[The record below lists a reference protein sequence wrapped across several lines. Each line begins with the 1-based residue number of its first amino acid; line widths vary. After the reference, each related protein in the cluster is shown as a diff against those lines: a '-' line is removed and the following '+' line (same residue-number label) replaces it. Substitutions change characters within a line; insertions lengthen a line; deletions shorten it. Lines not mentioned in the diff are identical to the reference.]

1 MVGVST
7 AIFDKSVEF
16 LAQIALFNE
25 AYSKSGLDRT
35 ITSRLVLAAAE
46 MGTNINKSVYGSDKA
61 AFNACLQ
68 DALKSSVECV
78 FLLKAL
84 SSTNLFPYDYVF
96 LITMVQDIKNVLIAS
111 LNANKPQPDQAAPQS
126 KWNKY
131 NNGTAGR
138 FST

>member
-1 MVGVST
+1 MST

-35 ITSRLVLAAAE
+35 ISTRLVQSAAE
-46 MGTNINKSVYGSDKA
+46 MGTHINKSVYGSDKE
-61 AFNACLQ
+61 AFNDCLQ
-68 DALKSSVECV
+68 EALKSSVECV

-84 SSTNLFPYDYVF
+84 SSTNLFPYDYIF

-111 LNANKPQPDQAAPQS
+111 LNANKPQPDQNAPQS

>member
-1 MVGVST
+1 MST
-7 AIFDKSVEF
+7 AIFDKAVEF

-35 ITSRLVLAAAE
+35 ISTRLVEAATE
-46 MGTNINKSVYGSDKA
+46 MGVSINKSVYGSDKS
-61 AFNACLQ
+61 AFNECLQ
-68 DALKSSVECV
+68 EALKSSVECA
-78 FLLKAL
+78 FLLKSL

-96 LITMVQDIKNVLIAS
+96 LISMVQDIKNVLIAS
-111 LNANKPQPDQAAPQS
+111 LNANRPQPEQQAPQS

-131 NNGTAGR
+131 NNGSAGR

>member
-1 MVGVST
+1 MST

-35 ITSRLVLAAAE
+35 ITNRLVAAAAE
-46 MGTNINKSVYGSDKA
+46 MGTHINKSVYGSDKA
-61 AFNACLQ
+61 AFNTCLQ

-111 LNANKPQPDQAAPQS
+111 LNANKPQADTQAPQS

>member
-1 MVGVST
+1 MST

-35 ITSRLVLAAAE
+35 LCTKLVESAAE
-46 MGTNINKSVYGSDKA
+46 MGTHINKSVYGSDKD
-61 AFNACLQ
+61 AFTECLQ
-68 DALKSSVECV
+68 NALKSSVECV

-111 LNANKPQPDQAAPQS
+111 LNANKPQPEQNAPQS

>member
-1 MVGVST
+1 MSA
-7 AIFDKSVEF
+7 AIFEKSVEF

-35 ITSRLVLAAAE
+35 ISNRLVESAAD
-46 MGTNINKSVYGSDKA
+46 MGTHINKSVYGSDKD
-61 AFNACLQ
+61 AFNQCLQ
-68 DALKSSVECV
+68 EALKSSVECV

-84 SSTNLFPYDYVF
+84 SSTNLFPYDYIF
-96 LITMVQDIKNVLIAS
+96 LITIVQDIKNVLIAS
-111 LNANKPQPDQAAPQS
+111 LNANKPQPDQNAPQS

-131 NNGTAGR
+131 NSGTAGR

>member
-1 MVGVST
+1 MGVST

-25 AYSKSGLDRT
+25 AYSKSGLDKT
-35 ITSRLVLAAAE
+35 ITSRLVTAAAE

-61 AFNACLQ
+61 AFNGCLQ

-111 LNANKPQPDQAAPQS
+111 LNANKPSADQSAPQS

-131 NNGTAGR
+131 NTGSAGR

>member
-1 MVGVST
+1 MST

-25 AYSKSGLDRT
+25 AYSKSGLDKT
-35 ITSRLVLAAAE
+35 ITSRLVTAAAE

-61 AFNACLQ
+61 AFNGCLQ

-111 LNANKPQPDQAAPQS
+111 LNANKPSADQSAPQS

-131 NNGTAGR
+131 NTGSAGR

>member
-1 MVGVST
+1 MST

-16 LAQIALFNE
+16 LAQITLFNE
-25 AYSKSGLDRT
+25 SYSKSGLDRT
-35 ITSRLVLAAAE
+35 ITNRLVQAAAE
-46 MGTNINKSVYGSDKA
+46 MGTHINKSVYGNDKA

-68 DALKSSVECV
+68 DALKYSVECM
-78 FLLKAL
+78 FLLKAI

-111 LNANKPQPDQAAPQS
+111 LNANKPQQDQSATQS

-131 NNGTAGR
+131 NSGTAGR